1 MKKYLFI
8 IQVVLVFLL
17 SGVPDCIVEAENIVK
32 IKRVAV
38 MPFGTFTVGDI
49 SVDVTRLIS
58 DCLAK
63 NEFKIISHDVLE
75 NFLVK
80 RRIRGTEFLNGS
92 DIREMGVILKT
103 DVLILG
109 SVDLFEDGENPQTA
123 INARMIDCLDA
134 SVVWAD
140 SISHTGDDFAT
151 FLGLGRITSLKKLI
165 EITVEELLSD
175 LPSTVNS
182 TSSSVNPIEIGHA
195 GFFPDV
201 LRGGETTRISIEVKE
216 ITGNL
221 QDIKAF
227 ILDSEI
233 DLKTEDGKQY
243 TGTIQAPVADGTYS
257 LKIYVYD
264 QLNRLYVIDSAA
276 GLTVHSSP
284 PQVTLLFPQSLISP
298 NNDGINDYIQFFP
311 ELVKTIR
318 LETWRIEIVD
328 EGDNIVRSEEGFGTL
343 PTGFSWRGEDNQYKI
358 VKDGTYFC
366 RLFVEDKAGNKMVT
380 AKDKITVDKTPPEI
394 AVTATGESEE
404 SLTMALETKDISKIA
419 EWKVIV
425 YDKTG
430 VEAGRFEGTENI
442 PASIVCPLEKASKKS
457 LNSTEEC
464 LFTYSL
470 EARDVAG
477 NRLQVE
483 KQPLKRPEP
492 EITEIGFEKKIDEWV
507 EDF

>member
-1 MKKYLFI
+1 M
-8 IQVVLVFLL
+8 VFLL
-17 SGVPDCIVEAENIVK
+17 STMLNCIVEAENIVK
-32 IKRVAV
+32 IKKVTV
-38 MPFGTFTVGDI
+38 MPFGIFTAGDV

-58 DCLAK
+58 DCLVK
-63 NEFKIISHDVLE
+63 NEFNVISQNVLE
-75 NFLVK
+75 NFLAK
-80 RRIRGTEFLNGS
+80 RRIRGTEFLDGS
-92 DIREMGVILKT
+92 DIREMGIILKT

-109 SVDLFEDGENPQTA
+109 SVDLFEDGENPQIA
-123 INARMIDCLDA
+123 INARMIDCFDA
-134 SVVWAD
+134 SVVWAN

-151 FLGLGRITSLKKLI
+151 FLGLGRITSWKKLI
-165 EITVEELLSD
+165 EITVEELLSN

-182 TSSSVNPIEIGHA
+182 AGSSISPIEIGYA

-216 ITGNL
+216 ITGSL
-221 QDIKAF
+221 QNIKAF
-227 ILDSEI
+227 VLDSEV
-233 DLKTEDGKQY
+233 DLKTVDKKQY
-243 TGTIQAPVADGTYS
+243 TGTIQAPAVDGIYS

-284 PQVTLLFPQSLISP
+284 PQVTLLFPQRLVSP
-298 NNDGINDYIQFFP
+298 NNDNVNDYIQFFP
-311 ELVKTIR
+311 ELVKAIR
-318 LETWRIEIVD
+318 LENWRIEIVD

-343 PTGFSWRGEDNQYKI
+343 PAGFSWRGEDNQYKI
-358 VKDGTYFC
+358 VEDGTYFC
-366 RLFVEDKAGNKMVT
+366 RLFVEDKAGNRMVT

-394 AVTATGESEE
+394 AITAIGENKE
-404 SLTMALETKDISKIA
+404 SLTMALEIKDISKIA
-419 EWKVIV
+419 DWKVIV

-430 VEAGRFEGTENI
+430 AEAGKFEGMENI
-442 PASIVCPLEKASKKS
+442 PTSIVCPVEKESKKEM
-457 LNSTEEC
+457 NSTEEC

-470 EARDVAG
+470 EARDIAG

-492 EITEIGFEKKIDEWV
+492 EIAEIGFEEKRDEWV